1 MITVDDKQYEEADL
15 TDSQKYMLAQIQ
27 DLDAK
32 QYQLS
37 FQRDQL
43 QVAREA
49 FSNALVQSIKQ
60 AEAEQEED
68 PSSGD
73 VEE

>member
-1 MITVDDKQYEEADL
+1 MITLDGKEYLEDDLSE
-15 TDSQKYMLAQIQ
+15 TQKYMLAQIQ

-37 FQRDQL
+37 FQKDQL

-60 AEAEQEED
+60 TEAEQEED

>member
-1 MITVDDKQYEEADL
+1 MITIDDKQYEEANL
-15 TDSQKYMLAQIQ
+15 TEAQKYMLAQIQ

-37 FQRDQL
+37 FQKDQL

-60 AEAEQEED
+60 AEAEQED

>member
-1 MITVDDKQYEEADL
+1 MITIDDKQYEEADL
-15 TDSQKYMLAQIQ
+15 TEAQKYMLAQIQ

-32 QYQLS
+32 QHQLS
-37 FQRDQL
+37 FQKDQL

-60 AEAEQEED
+60 AEAEQED

>member
-1 MITVDDKQYEEADL
+1 MITIDDKQYEEADF
-15 TDSQKYMLAQIQ
+15 TEAQKYMLAQIQ

-32 QYQLS
+32 QHQLS
-37 FQRDQL
+37 FQKDQL

-60 AEAEQEED
+60 AEAEQED

>member
-1 MITVDDKQYEEADL
+1 MITIDDKQYEEADL
-15 TDSQKYMLAQIQ
+15 TEAQKYMLAQIQ

-37 FQRDQL
+37 FQKDQL

-60 AEAEQEED
+60 AEAEQED

-73 VEE
+73 VEG